1 MELLN
6 ALEWR
11 YASKKMNGKRVP
23 EDKVEKIME
32 AIRIAPSSIGLQP
45 YSVIVIADPELKNQI
60 LPVANNQLQIVDS
73 SHLLVFAA
81 WDKITTER
89 VEDYISLNA
98 EKRKVSLESLDGL
111 KSKLLNIS
119 KRSDEENFE
128 LAARQAYIAFATGIA
143 AAAEER
149 VDATPMEG
157 FNNVALDE
165 LLNLKDK
172 SLRSLTLL
180 PLGYREKEKNWLVN
194 LPKVRREKENLFIT
208 EKVLLDKN

>member
-11 YASKKMNGKRVP
+11 YNSKKMNGKRVP

-60 LPVANNQLQIVDS
+60 LPVANNQLQIVDC

-98 EKRKVSLESLDGL
+98 ETRKVSLESLDGL
-111 KSKLLNIS
+111 K
-119 KRSDEENFE
+119 RNF
-128 LAARQAYIAFATGIA
+128 
-143 AAAEER
+143 
-149 VDATPMEG
+149 
-157 FNNVALDE
+157 
-165 LLNLKDK
+165 
-172 SLRSLTLL
+172 
-180 PLGYREKEKNWLVN
+180 
-194 LPKVRREKENLFIT
+194 
-208 EKVLLDKN
+208 

>member
-98 EKRKVSLESLDGL
+98 QTRKVSLESLDGL

>member
-6 ALEWR
+6 ALKWR

-23 EDKVEKIME
+23 EDKVEKILE
-32 AIRIAPSSIGLQP
+32 AIRLAPSSIGLQP
-45 YSVIVIADPELKNQI
+45 YSVMVITDPELKKKI
-60 LPVANNQLQIVDS
+60 LPIANNQQQIVDS

-81 WDKITTER
+81 WDEITTER
-89 VEDYISLNA
+89 VEDFISLNA
-98 EKRKVSLESLDGL
+98 KTRKVSMESLDGL
-111 KSKLLNIS
+111 RSKLLNIS
-119 KRSDEENFE
+119 KRSREENFE
-128 LAARQAYIAFATGIA
+128 WAARQTYIAFATGIA

-172 SLRSLTLL
+172 GLRSLTLL
-180 PLGYREKEKNWLVN
+180 PLGYREKEKDWLVN
-194 LPKVRREKENLFIT
+194 LPKVRREKEKFFIT
-208 EKVLLDKN
+208 ELA